1 MSRRRRRRWAGCS
14 AELSRISERLLI
26 DGATPTEALTMLKF
40 WVSTRRPILEWSTAA
55 SRRAQ
60 PWAVEPD
67 AHEAEPRARGDARR
81 AAVARPHRRA
91 PLAAAADSLQVR
103 EGWRH
108 SAAHRQGGGRSIS
121 LLLAA
126 VCARSPLKAW
136 WQRRLAKA
144 LDSYAAQLEANHAR
158 HRAALWPKAQER
170 FWDSVLSF
178 YAV

>member
-1 MSRRRRRRWAGCS
+1 MQAAGG
-14 AELSRISERLLI
+14 AHGEPPPPDLTGALLSLQ
-26 DGATPTEALTMLKF
+26 
-40 WVSTRRPILEWSTAA
+40 RPIRS
-55 SRRAQ
+55 
-60 PWAVEPD
+60 
-67 AHEAEPRARGDARR
+67 
-81 AAVARPHRRA
+81 
-91 PLAAAADSLQVR
+91 QVR

-108 SAAHRQGGGRSIS
+108 SPLRIVKVASRSIS

-126 VCARSPLKAW
+126 GLARAFPSLKAW